1 MAIWLETAPRKLMC
15 AMVVE
20 SPGTSRGI
28 ALKPPRPKR
37 DQMTT
42 ATPTRI
48 ATDVERK
55 DTLPETARKTQMHA
69 MVVERQATSRGT
81 ARKVDPEEEEAEE
94 GVTETRR
101 RLATT
106 VATLDT
112 RNATAPP

>member
-1 MAIWLETAPRKLMC
+1 MAIWPETAPRKLMC

-20 SPGTSRGI
+20 SPDTSRGI
-28 ALKPPRPKR
+28 ARKPPRPKR

-81 ARKVDPEEEEAEE
+81 ARKVDPEEEAEE
-94 GVTETRR
+94 GVTATRR

-106 VATLDT
+106 VATPDT

>member
-1 MAIWLETAPRKLMC
+1 MC

-81 ARKVDPEEEEAEE
+81 ARKVDPEEEAEE
-94 GVTETRR
+94 GVTATRR

-106 VATLDT
+106 VATPDT